1 MKVLVWIALWRIL
14 SASDDH
20 AQTPKEALCFASLAG
35 AAVAPSATVPGG
47 LSLLLFARAN
57 IEKRQQFNPVLTL
70 TQAVSNVETYPKMR
84 NVNSLHAVQHSKG
97 MRLRDP

>member
-1 MKVLVWIALWRIL
+1 MVTDPSPDPRPPARTWSPSQLLRCHRSSPGLVDAHVHY
-14 SASDDH
+14 S
-20 AQTPKEALCFASLAG
+20 QG
-35 AAVAPSATVPGG
+35 
-47 LSLLLFARAN
+47 RAN